1 MTTTTSVR
9 SAHRRRRRL
18 QFTPL
23 FTVVALSILSVLMI
37 FPFAWMV
44 STSLKT
50 PATAFLLP
58 PQLWPSEWRF
68 ENYRQV
74 LFHPSVPI
82 LLFFANSIK
91 IAVLITLGQLITC
104 TLAAYAFARMQF
116 PGRDVLFVV
125 LLTALMVPAQI
136 TIIPVFIEMRAL
148 GLIDTHWALILPSI
162 TSIYGVFLLRQYFLT
177 IPRELEDAARID
189 GAGPLRIL
197 WQIMVPLVAP
207 GLATLE
213 IITFTG
219 CCNEFFRPLIFLNTW
234 SGYTWPLGLTML
246 RGTYGQG
253 SISVI
258 MAGITL
264 GVLPVLAIFLLAQ
277 QKMIESLAF
286 TGVKG

>member
-1 MTTTTSVR
+1 MDTTILPP
-9 SAHRRRRRL
+9 RRRKIKL
-18 QFTPL
+18 TPIL
-23 FTVVALSILSVLMI
+23 TVAVLAALSLLMV
-37 FPFAWMV
+37 FPFVWMV

-58 PQLWPSEWRF
+58 PQLWPSEWRW

-74 LFHPSVPI
+74 LFHPTVPI

-91 IAVLITLGQLITC
+91 IAGLITLGQLVTC
-104 TLAAYAFARMQF
+104 TLAAYAFARLNF
-116 PGRDVLFVV
+116 PGRDVLFIV

-148 GLIDTHWALILPSI
+148 SLIDTHWALILPSI
-162 TSIYGVFLLRQYFLT
+162 TSIFGVFLLRQYFMT

-207 GLATLE
+207 ALTTLA

-219 CCNEFFRPLIFLNTW
+219 SWNEFFRPLIFLNTW
-234 SGYTWPLGLTML
+234 SSFTWPLGLTML
-246 RGTYGQG
+246 RGSYGQG
-253 SISVI
+253 SVSVI

-264 GVLPVLAIFLLAQ
+264 GVLPVLLIFLLAQ

>member
-1 MTTTTSVR
+1 MSATISVPP
-9 SAHRRRRRL
+9 SRRRKHKL
-18 QFTPL
+18 MPIV
-23 FTVVALSILSVLMI
+23 TVAGLAALSLLMI
-37 FPFAWMV
+37 FPFVWMV

-58 PQLWPSEWRF
+58 PQLWPAEWRW
-68 ENYRQV
+68 ENYGQV
-74 LFHPSVPI
+74 LFHPTVPI

-91 IAVLITLGQLITC
+91 IAALITAGQLLTC
-104 TLAAYAFARMQF
+104 TLAAYAFGRLSF
-116 PGRDVLFVV
+116 PGRDVLFIV

-136 TIIPVFIEMRAL
+136 TVIPVFIEMRAL
-148 GLIDTHWALILPSI
+148 SLIDTHWSLILPSL
-162 TSIYGVFLLRQYFLT
+162 TSIFGVFLLRQYFMT

-207 GLATLE
+207 ALTTLA

-219 CCNEFFRPLIFLNTW
+219 SWNEFFRPLIFLNTW
-234 SGYTWPLGLTML
+234 SGFTWPLGLTML
-246 RGTYGQG
+246 RGSYGQG
-253 SISVI
+253 SVSVI

-264 GVLPVLAIFLLAQ
+264 GVLPVLLIFLLAQ

>member
-1 MTTTTSVR
+1 MDTTVSPP
-9 SAHRRRRRL
+9 RRRKTKL
-18 QFTPL
+18 TPIL
-23 FTVVALSILSVLMI
+23 TVAVLTALSLLMV

-58 PQLWPSEWRF
+58 PQLWPSEWRW

-74 LFHPSVPI
+74 LFHPTVPI

-91 IAVLITLGQLITC
+91 IAGLITLGQLVTC
-104 TLAAYAFARMQF
+104 TLAAYAFARLNF
-116 PGRDVLFVV
+116 PGRDVLFIV

-136 TIIPVFIEMRAL
+136 TIIPVFIELRAL
-148 GLIDTHWALILPSI
+148 SLIDTHWALILPSI
-162 TSIYGVFLLRQYFLT
+162 TSIFGVFLLRQYFMT

-207 GLATLE
+207 ALTTLA

-219 CCNEFFRPLIFLNTW
+219 SWNEFFRPLIFLNTW
-234 SGYTWPLGLTML
+234 SSFTWPLGLTML
-246 RGTYGQG
+246 RGSYGQG
-253 SISVI
+253 SVSVI

-264 GVLPVLAIFLLAQ
+264 GVLPVLLIFLLAQ

>member
-1 MTTTTSVR
+1 M
-9 SAHRRRRRL
+9 L
-18 QFTPL
+18 
-23 FTVVALSILSVLMI
+23 ALLSLLMI
-37 FPFAWMV
+37 FPFLWMV

-58 PQLWPSEWRF
+58 PQLWPSEWRWD
-68 ENYRQV
+68 NYRQV
-74 LFHPSVPI
+74 LFHPTVPI

-91 IAVLITLGQLITC
+91 IAGLITVGQLVTC
-104 TLAAYAFARMQF
+104 TLAAYAFGRLTF
-116 PGRDVLFVV
+116 PGRDVLFVIF
-125 LLTALMVPAQI
+125 LTALMVPAQI
-136 TIIPVFIEMRAL
+136 TIIPVFIQMRAL
-148 GLIDTHWALILPSI
+148 NLIDTHWALILPSI
-162 TSIYGVFLLRQYFLT
+162 TSIFGVFLLRQYVMT

-197 WQIMVPLVAP
+197 WQIIVPLMAP
-207 GLATLE
+207 ALTTLA

-219 CCNEFFRPLIFLNTW
+219 SWNEFFRPLIFLNTW
-234 SGYTWPLGLTML
+234 SGFTWPLGLTML
-246 RGTYGQG
+246 RGSYGQG

-264 GVLPVLAIFLLAQ
+264 GVLPVLLIFLLAQ